1 MKSSNKSNINR
12 ELTTLLVK
20 SSYNFHKLL
29 ILNNAKLNNISKE
42 LKNFQQISK
51 IINLSE
57 ITFYTDKYIIYKHFV
72 YKLMK
77 IGNNTIQYMV
87 ISMITAIA
95 GITAAAIFTGLAAS
109 TVFANHEFAANL
121 TGQEEVPPVD
131 TQALGEAIFVP
142 IQPRN
147 ETIDFHVNASGIQA
161 VTQAH
166 IHSGSPGEN
175 GPIIVTLFTLNP
187 VQNGVS
193 INGSIAA
200 NNLEGPMQGKTVAE
214 LIDAI
219 KNNTTYVNVH
229 TEQNPD
235 GEIRGQLADIP

>member
-1 MKSSNKSNINR
+1 
-12 ELTTLLVK
+12 
-20 SSYNFHKLL
+20 
-29 ILNNAKLNNISKE
+29 
-42 LKNFQQISK
+42 
-51 IINLSE
+51 
-57 ITFYTDKYIIYKHFV
+57 
-72 YKLMK
+72 MK
-77 IGNNTIQYMV
+77 ISNSVLTFMLV
-87 ISMITAIA
+87 SLTAAIA
-95 GITAAAIFTGLAAS
+95 GLVLATGINP
-109 TVFANHEFAANL
+109 TVVFANHEFAANL

-131 TQALGEAIFVP
+131 TQAMGEAIFVP

-147 ETIDFHVNASGIQA
+147 ETIDFYVNTTGIQA

-175 GPIIVTLFTLNP
+175 GPIVVTLFTLNP
-187 VQNGVS
+187 VQNDVS

-229 TEQNPD
+229 TEQNPN
-235 GEIRGQLADIP
+235 GEIRGQLADTP

>member
-1 MKSSNKSNINR
+1 
-12 ELTTLLVK
+12 
-20 SSYNFHKLL
+20 
-29 ILNNAKLNNISKE
+29 
-42 LKNFQQISK
+42 
-51 IINLSE
+51 
-57 ITFYTDKYIIYKHFV
+57 
-72 YKLMK
+72 MK
-77 IGNNTIQYMV
+77 ISNSVLTILFV
-87 ISMITAIA
+87 SLTTAIA
-95 GITAAAIFTGLAAS
+95 GIVVATSMNTTL
-109 TVFANHEFAANL
+109 VYANHEFAANL

-142 IQPRN
+142 IQPTN
-147 ETIDFHVNASGIQA
+147 ETIDFYVNTTGTQA

-175 GPIIVTLFTLNP
+175 GPIVVTLFTLNP
-187 VQNGVS
+187 VQNDVS

-229 TEQNPD
+229 TEQNPN

>member
-1 MKSSNKSNINR
+1 MFK
-12 ELTTLLVK
+12 
-20 SSYNFHKLL
+20 L
-29 ILNNAKLNNISKE
+29 ILTKLNYFQ
-42 LKNFQQISK
+42 LKSK
-51 IINLSE
+51 IINLLDD
-57 ITFYTDKYIIYKHFV
+57 ILYMDKYIIYKHFV

-77 IGNNTIQYMV
+77 IGNHTMRYMV
-87 ISMITAIA
+87 ISMITSIA
-95 GITAAAIFTGLAAS
+95 GITAAAIFTGLAAPA
-109 TVFANHEFAANL
+109 VFANHDFAANL
-121 TGQEEVPPVD
+121 TGQDEVPPVD

-147 ETIDFHVNASGIQA
+147 ETIDFYVNASGIQA

-175 GPIIVTLFTLNP
+175 GPIVVTLFTLNP

-229 TEQNPD
+229 TEQNPN
-235 GEIRGQLADIP
+235 GEIRGQLAGTP